1 MRPRKRPH
9 LEPELVRDADA
20 HLLIGGG
27 ETRWDQLK
35 NSKIGLET
43 LDCVQL
49 GPNSIA
55 YTLVSIRKLIAKL
68 PRVRRPIDDD
78 DQSRAAPSFPRDRV
92 VRRKK
97 SEKPD
102 PEPLKAME

>member
-27 ETRWDQLK
+27 ESRWDDLK
-35 NSKIGLET
+35 NSELGRQC
-43 LDCVQL
+43 LDVVQL

-55 YTLVSIRKLIAKL
+55 YTLTSIRKLIAKL
-68 PRVRRPIDDD
+68 PRVRRPIDDED
-78 DQSRAAPSFPRDRV
+78 PPRATPSFPRDRV
-92 VRRKK
+92 VKRKK
-97 SEKPD
+97 SETPD
-102 PEPLKAME
+102 TEPFKATE